1 MANRYTKRCS
11 ISLAVREMQIKT
23 TMRFYLTPVGVTYY
37 QKIGNSK
44 SWKCCGEKGT
54 LIHCCWECKLVQPL
68 WKTVWRFL
76 KKFRIEL
83 PHDPATLLPGIYLKN
98 LKIFVHNDIC
108 TLMFIAALFMVAKTW
123 RQPKCP
129 LIERTG

>member
-1 MANRYTKRCS
+1 MANRYMKRFS
-11 ISLAVREMQIKT
+11 PSLAIREMHIKT
-23 TMRFYLTPVGVTYY
+23 TIRHHLIPVRMAVFNKT
-37 QKIGNSK
+37 GNSK
-44 SWKCCGEKGT
+44 CWRSCGEKGT

-108 TLMFIAALFMVAKTW
+108 TLMFIAALLILAKTW
-123 RQPKCP
+123 IQQ
-129 LIERTG
+129 